1 MRSCSGARWP
11 WSFEVLRQSHRDQS
25 SNDISHVAASDQRW
39 LGRASRE
46 MKVWRFQ
53 GLLECSN
60 DSTTE
65 GTMIHR
71 YELRFLG
78 RSGSCFQAIERDFFS
93 NFLDAWGDFL
103 SKEK

>member
-1 MRSCSGARWP
+1 MHGGRGPLRCFDKVIATKAAMTSVTWQLRTNVGSGGQA
-11 WSFEVLRQSHRDQS
+11 
-25 SNDISHVAASDQRW
+25 
-39 LGRASRE
+39 GE

-103 SKEK
+103 STEK